1 MRMVQHLA
9 HHTMEDI
16 MGEANLSAVTRRQSL
31 AQMVTKPLDILVI
44 GGGITGAGIVLD
56 AAARG
61 YRVGLIERNDFASGT
76 SSRSTKL
83 VHGGIRYLPEL
94 DIPLV
99 REALMERGRLLSNAP
114 HLVHPL
120 SFILPLY
127 EDSRHPVG
135 LPIAPPGGIG
145 LSIILD
151 VGLSLYDV
159 LAGNRNV
166 GRHRRISR
174 RDTLN
179 RAGSLHAH
187 GLKTG
192 FVYYDAQ
199 TDDTRL
205 VLAVLRSAADRGALL
220 ANYSEVSGFVT
231 DAGRIT
237 GVSVINHLTQNAD
250 SERDLIIQAKH
261 IVNATGVWAEDVE
274 RLAGEHP
281 QLEIAPSK
289 GTHLVF
295 ARETLSLGD
304 EAVILPETKDGRI
317 IFIVPWHSRALVGT
331 TDEGVQRIE
340 DPIAAT
346 HEIDYL
352 ITHLNRYLRRPV
364 SRADILTTY
373 AGYRPLLRLRT
384 RRTPSRLSR
393 THAIVEA
400 RDGLLT
406 ISGGKLTTYR
416 KMAQD
421 VLDRIDRRERRS
433 IKHTTEQLKL
443 LGSSNLA
450 QYRQSVEEQGRTLG
464 LTLDSIEHLLS
475 AYGSEAANVLDLVNS
490 EPDLGRVLIQ
500 DLPYI
505 AAEVIF
511 ACRCELAI
519 TLEDVLARR
528 TRIAIEDR
536 TRGLAAVECVATL
549 MQRELGW
556 SETERNSQVAL
567 YRRYAHEQA
576 GPLASAL
583 ATAIT
588 VASELT
594 DGR

>member
-1 MRMVQHLA
+1 
-9 HHTMEDI
+9 MEDK
-16 MGEANLSAVTRRQSL
+16 MGEAYLSAATRRQSL
-31 AQMVTKPLDILVI
+31 AQMVAKPLDILVI
-44 GGGITGAGIVLD
+44 GAGITGAGIALD

-99 REALMERGRLLSNAP
+99 REALVERGRLLSNAP

-127 EDSRHPVG
+127 KDSRHPVG
-135 LPIAPPGGIG
+135 LPIAPLGGIG

-151 VGLSLYDV
+151 MGLLLYDV
-159 LAGNRNV
+159 LAGSKNV
-166 GRHRRISR
+166 GRHRRLSR
-174 RDTLN
+174 SDTLK
-179 RAGSLHAH
+179 RAGCLHAH

-192 FVYYDAQ
+192 FVYFDAQ

-205 VLAVLRSAADRGALL
+205 VLAVLRSAAERGALL
-220 ANYSEVSGFVT
+220 ANYAEVSGFVT
-231 DAGRIT
+231 DAARIT

-250 SERDLIIQAKH
+250 SERDVVIQAKH

-295 ARETLSLGD
+295 ARETLNLGD

-340 DPIAAT
+340 DPIATA

-352 ITHLNRYLRRPV
+352 IAHLNRYLHHSV

-421 VLDRIDRRERRS
+421 VLDRIDWREQRS
-433 IKHTTEQLKL
+433 IKHATEQLKL

-450 QYRQSVEEQGRTLG
+450 YNRQSVAQRGRMLE
-464 LTLDSIEHLLS
+464 LTVDTIEHLLS
-475 AYGSEAANVLDLVNS
+475 AYGSEAASVLDLVDN
-490 EPDLGRVLIQ
+490 EPDLGRILIQ

-528 TRIAIEDR
+528 TRIAIVDR
-536 TRGLAAVECVATL
+536 TRGLASIECVATL

-556 SETERNSQVAL
+556 SETERNNQVAL
-567 YRRYAHEQA
+567 YKRYAHEQA
-576 GPLASAL
+576 GPLASAP
-583 ATAIT
+583 AIT
-588 VASELT
+588 ADVAIELT